1 VLLLISALALADG
14 ASIEAETVRPGPFDV
29 LPGVPGAQRLLPGA
43 WKTELVVQAE
53 DRPLVMVSNGEILGP
68 VVDFRLRTDLHGAV
82 ALGKYVA
89 LGADLPLIWQGSGDF
104 ATAQG
109 LGIGSA
115 SLHARFTPLQV
126 DRNALAVRAAV
137 ALPAGRAEAWSGEQ
151 SVAVGGGVSGTVG
164 NDQRGLFADLGV
176 MARPVVDTGLGP
188 SVGTEISLGGGARL
202 SFDERWS
209 ASVGVTGHSSV
220 SARSGGADAYE
231 ALAMVRHHGRVYV
244 DVGLGRGLGG
254 GLGAS
259 TIRGFVGIGLQRVF
273 RDVVEPVDTIV
284 VDDLPDEPRPPDIS
298 TVWTEAPAPVEWQ
311 EGELARVVGES
322 IELRE
327 PIRFEVGTTKVLPE
341 SLPLLAAVATL
352 VQPDTML
359 VIEGHSSEEGEATA
373 NYELSMARARSI
385 WEELIRAGVPPQRM
399 SYRGLG
405 ESAPVAGD
413 LAQSR
418 RVMLWLVKI
427 NRPAGAPPLPDRP
440 STLPW
445 EEAKPM
451 PVTP

>member
-1 VLLLISALALADG
+1 MLLLISALALADG

-29 LPGVPGAQRLLPGA
+29 LPGVPSSTRYVPGSRFA
-43 WKTELVVQAE
+43 HVLVQAE

-68 VVDFRLRTDLHGAV
+68 VVDYRLRTDLRGSFAV
-82 ALGKYVA
+82 GKYLA
-89 LGADLPLIWQGSGDF
+89 LGADVPLIWQGSGDF

-109 LGIGSA
+109 FGIGSA
-115 SLHARFTPLQV
+115 SLHARFTPLEIAG
-126 DRNALAVRAAV
+126 NSLAVRAAV
-137 ALPAGRAEAWSGEQ
+137 VLPAGRSEAWSGEQ
-151 SVAVGGGVSGTVG
+151 SVAAGGGVSGTLG
-164 NDQRGLFADLGV
+164 NIHRGVFADIGVLG
-176 MARPVVDTGLGP
+176 RPVVDTGLGP
-188 SVGTEISLGGGARL
+188 SVGSEISLGGGAMVA
-202 SFDERWS
+202 FTDDWTGM
-209 ASVGVTGHSSV
+209 VGVTGHSSL
-220 SARSGGADAYE
+220 SARNGGADAYE
-231 ALAMVRHHGRVYV
+231 ALAMVRRHGRVSI
-244 DVGLGRGLGG
+244 DLGLGRGLGG

-273 RDVVEPVDTIV
+273 RVVEDPTFV
-284 VDDLPDEPRPPDIS
+284 VDPTDELPDEPPPPEIAS
-298 TVWTEAPAPVEWQ
+298 VWSEAPPPAWE
-311 EGELARVVGES
+311 EGQLARVVGES

-359 VIEGHSSEEGEATA
+359 VIEGHSSEEGEATT
-373 NYELSMARARSI
+373 NYELSLARARSI
-385 WEELIRAGVPPQRM
+385 WEELVKAGVPPQRM

-405 ESAPVAGD
+405 ESAPVAGE

-427 NRPAGAPPLPDRP
+427 NRPQGAPPLPDRP

-445 EEAKPM
+445 EEAKPQ
-451 PVTP
+451 